1 MKAYERLIAYTAF
14 PTASDETKETCPST
28 PSQLDFGRA
37 LVEEMKALGIADA
50 YQNELGFVYGTLEAT
65 APYEETVAFLAH
77 MDVVDTVPYESI
89 QTVLVEDYDGGEIC
103 LADGTSRLSPSEFP
117 VLSRYRGETL
127 LVTDGHTL
135 LGADDKAGVA
145 EIMTMAETLLAHP
158 EIPHGRIR
166 ICFTPDEE
174 IGSGI
179 LHIDVK
185 ELAAD
190 AAYTVDGGGF
200 GEVDYETFNAASA
213 HVEFRGKSIH
223 PGSAK
228 GKMINAARVAMEF
241 DGMIPEGQRPERTE
255 GRDGFYHLI
264 GMKGEIE
271 SAELDYILRDH
282 DLGILAS
289 REDTLR
295 RITSYLNKKY
305 GAGCVTLTIKESYR
319 NMSEKILPAFYLV
332 ERAYEAIREAGGNP
346 VSPPVRGGTDG
357 SRLSFMGVP
366 CPNLG
371 TGSHNH
377 HGRLE
382 FAVTEEMDK
391 CVASLVG
398 IARRFAKA

>member
-1 MKAYERLIAYTAF
+1 MKAYERLVAYTAF

-28 PSQLDFGRA
+28 PAQLVFADA
-37 LVEEMKALGIADA
+37 LVKEMKALGIADA
-50 YQNELGFVYGTLEAT
+50 TRNGLGFVYGTLEAT
-65 APYEETVAFLAH
+65 APYRETLAFLAH
-77 MDVVDTVPYESI
+77 MDVVDTVPYENI
-89 QTVLVEDYDGGEIC
+89 RTALIENYDGGEVL
-103 LADGTSRLSPSEFP
+103 LADGTSRLSPADFP
-117 VLSRYRGETL
+117 FLAGYKGETL
-127 LVTDGHTL
+127 LVTDGTTL

-158 EIPHGRIR
+158 EIPHGKIR

-190 AAYTVDGGGF
+190 AAYTVDGGAF
-200 GEVDYETFNAASA
+200 GEVDYETFNASSA
-213 HVEFRGKSIH
+213 HVAFRGKSIH

-228 GKMINAARVAMEF
+228 DRMINAARVAMEF
-241 DGMIPEGQRPERTE
+241 DSMIPEAQRPEHTE

-264 GMKGEIE
+264 GMEGEIE
-271 SAELDYILRDH
+271 NAALDYILRDH
-282 DLGILAS
+282 DLGILKS
-289 REDTLR
+289 REETLS
-295 RITSYLNKKY
+295 RITDFLNAKY
-305 GAGCVTLTIKESYR
+305 GEGTVTLTVKESYR

-332 ERAYEAIREAGGNP
+332 ERAYDAIREAGGEP
-346 VSPPVRGGTDG
+346 SSPPVRGGTDG

-377 HGRLE
+377 HGKLE
-382 FAVTEEMDK
+382 FAVVEEMDK
-391 CVASLVG
+391 CVAQLIG
-398 IARRFAKA
+398 IARRFVER

>member
-1 MKAYERLIAYTAF
+1 MRAYERLIAYAAY
-14 PTASDETKETCPST
+14 PTASDETKEACPST
-28 PSQLDFGRA
+28 PSQLAFGRA
-37 LVEEMKALGIADA
+37 LVEEMKSLGIADA

-65 APYEETVAFLAH
+65 APYDETVAFLAH
-77 MDVVDTVPYESI
+77 MDVVDTVPYENI
-89 QTVLVEDYDGGEIC
+89 KTALIENYDGGEIL
-103 LADGTSRLSPSEFP
+103 LADGESRLSPAEFP
-117 VLSRYRGETL
+117 VLSRYQGETL
-127 LVTDGHTL
+127 LVTDGKTL

-145 EIMTMAETLLAHP
+145 EIMTMAETLLLHP

-190 AAYTVDGGGF
+190 AAYTVDGGSF

-228 GKMINAARVAMEF
+228 DKMVNAARVAMEF
-241 DGMIPEGQRPERTE
+241 DGMIPEGQRPERTA
-255 GRDGFYHLI
+255 GRDGFFHLI
-264 GMKGEIE
+264 GMQGEIE
-271 SAELDYILRDH
+271 RAALDYILRDH
-282 DLGILAS
+282 DLGILSA
-289 REDTLR
+289 REETLR
-295 RITSYLNKKY
+295 RIAAYLNGKY
-305 GAGCVTLTIKESYR
+305 GEGSVTLTIRESYR

-332 ERAYEAIREAGGNP
+332 DRAYEAIREAGGEP
-346 VSPPVRGGTDG
+346 SSPPVRGGTDG

-391 CVASLVG
+391 CVASLIGV
-398 IARRFAKA
+398 ARRFAKA

>member
-1 MKAYERLIAYTAF
+1 MRAYERLIAYAAY
-14 PTASDETKETCPST
+14 PTASDETKEACPST
-28 PSQLDFGRA
+28 PSQLAFGRA
-37 LVEEMKALGIADA
+37 LVEEMKSLGIADA

-65 APYEETVAFLAH
+65 APYDETVAFLAH
-77 MDVVDTVPYESI
+77 MDVVDTVPYENI
-89 QTVLVEDYDGGEIC
+89 KTALIENYDGGEIL
-103 LADGTSRLSPSEFP
+103 LADGESRLSPAEFP
-117 VLSRYRGETL
+117 VLSRYQGETL
-127 LVTDGHTL
+127 LVTDGKTL

-145 EIMTMAETLLAHP
+145 EIMTMAETLLLHP

-190 AAYTVDGGGF
+190 AAYTVDGGSF

-228 GKMINAARVAMEF
+228 DKMVNAARVAMEF
-241 DGMIPEGQRPERTE
+241 DGMIPEGQRPERTA
-255 GRDGFYHLI
+255 GRDGFFHLI
-264 GMKGEIE
+264 GMQGEIE
-271 SAELDYILRDH
+271 RAALDYILRDH
-282 DLGILAS
+282 DLGILSA
-289 REDTLR
+289 REETLR
-295 RITSYLNKKY
+295 RIAAYLNGKY
-305 GAGCVTLTIKESYR
+305 GEGSVTLTIRESYR

-332 ERAYEAIREAGGNP
+332 DRAYEAIREAGGEP
-346 VSPPVRGGTDG
+346 SSPPVRGGSDG

-391 CVASLVG
+391 CVASLIGV
-398 IARRFAKA
+398 ARRFAKA

>member
-1 MKAYERLIAYTAF
+1 MRAYERLIAYAAY
-14 PTASDETKETCPST
+14 PTASDETKEACPST
-28 PSQLDFGRA
+28 PSQLAFGRA
-37 LVEEMKALGIADA
+37 LVEEMKSLGIADA

-65 APYEETVAFLAH
+65 APYDETVAFLAH
-77 MDVVDTVPYESI
+77 MDVVDTVPYENI
-89 QTVLVEDYDGGEIC
+89 KTALIENYDGGEIL
-103 LADGTSRLSPSEFP
+103 LADGESRLSPAEFP
-117 VLSRYRGETL
+117 VLSRYQGETL
-127 LVTDGHTL
+127 LVTDGKTL

-145 EIMTMAETLLAHP
+145 EIMTMAETLLLHP

-190 AAYTVDGGGF
+190 AAYTVDGGSF

-228 GKMINAARVAMEF
+228 DKMVNAARVAMEF
-241 DGMIPEGQRPERTE
+241 DGMIPEGQRPERTA
-255 GRDGFYHLI
+255 GRDGFFHLI
-264 GMKGEIE
+264 GMQGEIE
-271 SAELDYILRDH
+271 RAALDYILRDH
-282 DLGILAS
+282 DLGILSA
-289 REDTLR
+289 REETLR
-295 RITSYLNKKY
+295 RIAAYLNGKY
-305 GAGCVTLTIKESYR
+305 GEGSVTLTIRESYR

-332 ERAYEAIREAGGNP
+332 ERAYEAIREAGGEP
-346 VSPPVRGGTDG
+346 SSPPVRGGTDG

-391 CVASLVG
+391 CVASLIGV
-398 IARRFAKA
+398 ARRFAKA

>member
-1 MKAYERLIAYTAF
+1 
-14 PTASDETKETCPST
+14 
-28 PSQLDFGRA
+28 
-37 LVEEMKALGIADA
+37 
-50 YQNELGFVYGTLEAT
+50 
-65 APYEETVAFLAH
+65 
-77 MDVVDTVPYESI
+77 MDVVDTVPYENI
-89 QTVLVEDYDGGEIC
+89 KTALIENYDGGEIL
-103 LADGTSRLSPSEFP
+103 LADGESRLSPAEFP
-117 VLSRYRGETL
+117 VLSRYQGETL
-127 LVTDGHTL
+127 LVTDGKTL

-145 EIMTMAETLLAHP
+145 EIMTMAETLLLHP

-190 AAYTVDGGGF
+190 AAYTVDGGSF

-228 GKMINAARVAMEF
+228 DKMVNAARVAMEF
-241 DGMIPEGQRPERTE
+241 DGLIPAGQRPERTA
-255 GRDGFYHLI
+255 GRDGFFHLI
-264 GMKGEIE
+264 GMQGEIE
-271 SAELDYILRDH
+271 RAALDYILRDH
-282 DLGILAS
+282 DLGILSA
-289 REDTLR
+289 REETLR
-295 RITSYLNKKY
+295 RIAAYLNGKY
-305 GAGCVTLTIKESYR
+305 GEGSVTLTIRESYR

-332 ERAYEAIREAGGNP
+332 DRAYEAIREAGGEP
-346 VSPPVRGGTDG
+346 SSPPVRGGTDG

-391 CVASLVG
+391 CVASLIGV
-398 IARRFAKA
+398 ARRFAKA

>member
-14 PTASDETKETCPST
+14 PTASDETKEACPST
-28 PSQLDFGRA
+28 PAQLDFGKA

-50 YQNELGFVYGTLEAT
+50 YRNGLGFVYGTLEAT

-77 MDVVDTVPYESI
+77 MDVVDTVPYENI
-89 QTVLVEDYDGGEIC
+89 QTVLIEDYDGGEIR

-127 LVTDGHTL
+127 LVTDGRTL

-200 GEVDYETFNAASA
+200 GEVDYETFNASSA

-228 GKMINAARVAMEF
+228 DKMINAARVAMEF

-332 ERAYEAIREAGGNP
+332 ERAYEAIREAGGEP

>member
-28 PSQLDFGRA
+28 PAQLVFADA
-37 LVEEMKALGIADA
+37 LVKEMKALGIADA
-50 YQNELGFVYGTLEAT
+50 TRNGLGFVYGTLEAT
-65 APYEETVAFLAH
+65 APYRETLAFLAH
-77 MDVVDTVPYESI
+77 MDVVDTVPYENI
-89 QTVLVEDYDGGEIC
+89 RTALIENYDGGEVL
-103 LADGTSRLSPSEFP
+103 LADGTSRLSPADFP
-117 VLSRYRGETL
+117 FLAGYKGETL
-127 LVTDGHTL
+127 LVTDGTTL

-158 EIPHGRIR
+158 EIPHGKIR

-190 AAYTVDGGGF
+190 AAYTVDGGAF
-200 GEVDYETFNAASA
+200 GEVDYETFNASSA
-213 HVEFRGKSIH
+213 HVAFRGKSIH

-228 GKMINAARVAMEF
+228 DRMINAARVAMEF
-241 DGMIPEGQRPERTE
+241 DSMIPEAQRPEHTE

-264 GMKGEIE
+264 GMEGEIE
-271 SAELDYILRDH
+271 NAALDYILRDH
-282 DLGILAS
+282 DLGILKS
-289 REDTLR
+289 REETLS
-295 RITSYLNKKY
+295 RITDFLNAKY
-305 GAGCVTLTIKESYR
+305 GEGAVTLTVKESYR

-332 ERAYEAIREAGGNP
+332 ERAYDAIREAGGEP
-346 VSPPVRGGTDG
+346 SSPPVRGGTDG

-377 HGRLE
+377 HGKLE
-382 FAVTEEMDK
+382 FAVVEEMDK
-391 CVASLVG
+391 CVAQLIG
-398 IARRFAKA
+398 IARRFVER

>member
-28 PSQLDFGRA
+28 PAQLVFADA
-37 LVEEMKALGIADA
+37 LVKEMKALGIADA
-50 YQNELGFVYGTLEAT
+50 TRNGLGFVYGTLEAT
-65 APYEETVAFLAH
+65 APYRETLAFLAH
-77 MDVVDTVPYESI
+77 MDVVDTVPYENI
-89 QTVLVEDYDGGEIC
+89 RTALIENYDGGEVL
-103 LADGTSRLSPSEFP
+103 LADGTSRLSPADFP
-117 VLSRYRGETL
+117 FLAGYKGETL
-127 LVTDGHTL
+127 LVTDGTTL

-158 EIPHGRIR
+158 EIPHGKIR

-190 AAYTVDGGGF
+190 AAYTVDGGAF
-200 GEVDYETFNAASA
+200 GEVDYETFNASSA
-213 HVEFRGKSIH
+213 HVAFRGKSIH

-228 GKMINAARVAMEF
+228 DRMINAARVAMEF
-241 DGMIPEGQRPERTE
+241 DSMIPEAQRPEHTE

-264 GMKGEIE
+264 GMEGEIE
-271 SAELDYILRDH
+271 NAALDYILRDH
-282 DLGILAS
+282 DLGILKS
-289 REDTLR
+289 REEMLS
-295 RITSYLNKKY
+295 RITDFLNAKY
-305 GAGCVTLTIKESYR
+305 GEGTVTLTVKESYR

-332 ERAYEAIREAGGNP
+332 ERAYDAIREAGGEP
-346 VSPPVRGGTDG
+346 SSPPVRGGTDG

-377 HGRLE
+377 HGKLE
-382 FAVTEEMDK
+382 FAVVEEMDK
-391 CVASLVG
+391 CVAQLIG
-398 IARRFAKA
+398 IARRFVER

>member
-28 PSQLDFGRA
+28 PAQLVFADA
-37 LVEEMKALGIADA
+37 LVKEMKALGIADA
-50 YQNELGFVYGTLEAT
+50 TRNGLGFVYGTLEAT
-65 APYEETVAFLAH
+65 APYRETLAFLAH
-77 MDVVDTVPYESI
+77 MDVVDTVPYENI
-89 QTVLVEDYDGGEIC
+89 RTALIENYDGGEVL
-103 LADGTSRLSPSEFP
+103 LADGTSRLSPADFP
-117 VLSRYRGETL
+117 FLAGYKGETL
-127 LVTDGHTL
+127 LVTDGTTL

-158 EIPHGRIR
+158 EIPHGKIR

-190 AAYTVDGGGF
+190 AAYTVDGGAF
-200 GEVDYETFNAASA
+200 GEVDYETFNASSA
-213 HVEFRGKSIH
+213 HVAFRGKSIH

-228 GKMINAARVAMEF
+228 DRMINAARVAMEF
-241 DGMIPEGQRPERTE
+241 DSMIPEAQRPEHTE

-264 GMKGEIE
+264 GMGGEIE
-271 SAELDYILRDH
+271 NATLDYILRDH
-282 DLGILAS
+282 DLGILKS
-289 REDTLR
+289 REETLS
-295 RITSYLNKKY
+295 RITDFLNAKY
-305 GAGCVTLTIKESYR
+305 GEGAVTLTVKESYR

-332 ERAYEAIREAGGNP
+332 ERAYDAIREAGGEP
-346 VSPPVRGGTDG
+346 SSPPVRGGTDG

-377 HGRLE
+377 HGKLE
-382 FAVTEEMDK
+382 FAVVEEMDK
-391 CVASLVG
+391 CVAQLIG
-398 IARRFAKA
+398 IARRFVER

>member
-1 MKAYERLIAYTAF
+1 MKAYERLIAYTAY
-14 PTASDETKETCPST
+14 PTASDETKEGCPST
-28 PSQLDFGRA
+28 PSQLAFGRA

-50 YQNELGFVYGTLEAT
+50 RQNELGFVYGTLEAT

-77 MDVVDTVPYESI
+77 MDVVDTVPYENI
-89 QTVLVEDYDGGEIC
+89 RTALIENYDGGEVL
-103 LADGTSRLSPSEFP
+103 LADGESRLSPGEFP

-127 LVTDGHTL
+127 LVTDGKTL

-145 EIMTMAETLLAHP
+145 EIMTMAETLLRYP
-158 EIPHGRIR
+158 EIPHGKIR

-190 AAYTVDGGGF
+190 VAYTVDGGSF
-200 GEVDYETFNAASA
+200 GEVDYETFNASSA
-213 HVEFRGKSIH
+213 HVECRGKSIH

-228 GKMINAARVAMEF
+228 DKMINAARVAMEF
-241 DGMIPEGQRPERTE
+241 DAMIPEGQRPERTA
-255 GRDGFYHLI
+255 GRDGFFHLI
-264 GMKGEIE
+264 GMQGEIE
-271 SAELDYILRDH
+271 HAVLDYILRDH
-282 DLGILAS
+282 DLGILAA
-289 REDTLR
+289 REETLR
-295 RITSYLNKKY
+295 RITSYLNGKY
-305 GAGCVTLTIKESYR
+305 GEGCVTLTVKESYR

-332 ERAYEAIREAGGNP
+332 ERAYDAIREAGGEP
-346 VSPPVRGGTDG
+346 SSPPVRGGTDG

-391 CVASLVG
+391 CVASLIG